1 MNRPQPVAADAMAI
15 SAEVGTEV
23 ESAKYN
29 HQPQVS
35 YIFRG
40 VCYSSVIGQALQY
53 KMAK

>member
-35 YIFRG
+35 YIILEG
-40 VCYSSVIGQALQY
+40 YVILPLLY
-53 KMAK
+53 KHITI